1 MKEIDYVHRLEEN
14 TLFCPVCHLRRM
26 IDRRMEGISYCNCRP
41 SCGKAVPTSMD
52 EWEPYLERD
61 NILIWRQPQGQ
72 GQFAYKVYGKYEDVS
87 AEDFFF
93 VQTDINYIKQWN
105 KTAVTLEVVDTD
117 QDTSSCSV
125 LYWELLWPVSLDVDY
140 VIGELKCHVSL

>member
-1 MKEIDYVHRLEEN
+1 MKEIDYVHRLEEV

-26 IDRRMEGISYCNCRP
+26 IDRRREGISYCNCRQ
-41 SCGKAVPTSMD
+41 SGGKVELTSMD

-72 GQFAYKVYGKYEDVS
+72 GQYAYKVYGKYEDVS

-93 VQTDINYIKQWN
+93 VQTDLNYIKQWD
-105 KTAVTLEVVDTD
+105 KTAVTLEVIDTD
-117 QDTSSCSV
+117 NDVSSSCNV
-125 LYWELLWPVSLDVDY
+125 LYWELLWPVSFD
-140 VIGELKCHVSL
+140 